1 MRTRFAVEDEVIQT
15 AVLKNYG
22 ISIQKP
28 VFLPNGDISY
38 VYRIIGADGIKYS
51 MKLFDKN
58 TRSGRKGIRYL
69 KFSLPVT
76 WDMYDRGLYQNISYP
91 IPDDHGDFVVDI
103 GPAKIVLF
111 SFREGKTL
119 EESSPFCREVLE
131 KAANGIACIH
141 DLTGQMHFQAM
152 RIEDFDL
159 SFLKGLE
166 TNMECLEQIQGERH
180 TYVMQDVIAD
190 LGDLSGEMS
199 EEMWPGEK
207 TGVGKETGS
216 GREGGKGSR
225 ASREIGSKTYS
236 GKQVRQ
242 FTDPAI
248 QALCDAVLPQKET
261 ILSFIDRLYRHR
273 EQIDYDPYDMVLTY
287 GDPRGKNLLL
297 DSQGDL
303 CFIDWGSA
311 RIAPREADLQCFLT
325 EDFDFFLEKYEAA
338 CAGPFRPDPNLLG
351 YYVFRTR
358 LSGLADRISGVLHGS
373 PNREQNQS
381 DLEYITHQDVGQWE
395 ELDRRIQQI

>member
-38 VYRIIGADGIKYS
+38 VYRIIGADGTKYT

-91 IPDDHGDFVVDI
+91 IPDNHGDFVVDVD
-103 GPAKIVLF
+103 PAKIVLF

-131 KAANGIACIH
+131 KAAKGIACIH
-141 DLTGQMHFQAM
+141 DLTGQMHFRTM

-166 TNMECLEQIQGERH
+166 TNMECLEQMQEEH
-180 TYVMQDVIAD
+180 HAYVMQDVFTD
-190 LGDLSGEMS
+190 LGNLS
-199 EEMWPGEK
+199 EEMGEEMEPGEK
-207 TGVGKETGS
+207 AGVD
-216 GREGGKGSR
+216 KGM
-225 ASREIGSKTYS
+225 GTYS
-236 GKQVRQ
+236 EKQIRQ
-242 FTDPAI
+242 FTDPVI
-248 QALCDAVLPQKET
+248 QALCDEVLPKKEK
-261 ILSFIDRLYRHR
+261 LLGFIDRLYRYR
-273 EQIDYDPYDMVLTY
+273 EQIDFDPYDMVLTY
-287 GDPRGKNLLL
+287 GDLRGENLLL

-303 CFIDWGSA
+303 YFIDWGSA
-311 RIAPREADLQCFLT
+311 RIAPREADLQYFLT
-325 EDFDFFLEKYEAA
+325 EDFDFFLEKYKEA
-338 CAGPFRPDPNLLG
+338 CAGPFRPNSNLLG
-351 YYVFRTR
+351 YYALRTR
-358 LSGLADRISGVLHGS
+358 LSGLAGRISGMLHGS
-373 PNREQNQS
+373 PDREQNQR
-381 DLEYITHQDVGQWE
+381 DLECITHQDIGQWE

>member
-22 ISIQKP
+22 ISIQEP

-38 VYRIIGADGIKYS
+38 VYRIVGTDGTKYF

-58 TRSGRKGIRYL
+58 TRSGKKGIRYL

-76 WDMYDRGLYQNISYP
+76 WDMYDRGLYRNISYP
-91 IPDDHGDFVVDI
+91 ISDDRGDFVVDI

-119 EESSPFCREVLE
+119 EEASPFCREVLE

-141 DLTGQMHFQAM
+141 DLTGQMHFRAM

-166 TNMECLEQIQGERH
+166 TNMECLEQMQKERPA
-180 TYVMQDVIAD
+180 YVMQDVIAD
-190 LGDLSGEMS
+190 LGNLS
-199 EEMWPGEK
+199 EEMGEEM
-207 TGVGKETGS
+207 GPGKEMGP
-216 GREGGKGSR
+216 GREDGKGSK
-225 ASREIGSKTYS
+225 ASRETDSKTYS
-236 GKQVRQ
+236 EKQVRQ
-242 FTDPAI
+242 FTDPTI
-248 QALCDAVLPQKET
+248 QALCDELLPKKENT
-261 ILSFIDRLYRHR
+261 LSFVDRLYRYR
-273 EQIDYDPYDMVLTY
+273 EQIDFDPYDMVLTY
-287 GDPRGKNLLL
+287 GDLRGGNLLL
-297 DSQGDL
+297 DSQGNL

-311 RIAPREADLQCFLT
+311 RIAPREADLQYFLT
-325 EDFDFFLEKYEAA
+325 EDFDFFLKKYKEA

-351 YYVFRTR
+351 YYALRTR
-358 LSGLADRISGVLHGS
+358 LSGLADRVSGMLHGS
-373 PNREQNQS
+373 PDREQNLK
-381 DLEYITHQDVGQWE
+381 DLEYITHLDTDQWE
-395 ELDRRIQQI
+395 ELDQRIQQI